1 MDSRILT
8 LAGLVT
14 LPGITI
20 STSEL
25 GIEQELRRRF
35 FISSVS
41 SSADSMV
48 QEFGVETIE
57 DCEVVEIL
65 SVVDTFSVVTGFD
78 VVSVKDDIE
87 VGAFIVDV
95 DTVEVD
101 IDVDG
106 SVLDCSVKIP
116 SLHSTFSGQSQYF
129 LAELN

>member
-1 MDSRILT
+1 MGNIWVKFSGDNMDSRILT
-8 LAGLVT
+8 LAGLVS

-35 FISSVS
+35 FTSSVS

-48 QEFGVETIE
+48 QEFGVAIIE

-65 SVVDTFSVVTGFD
+65 SVVDTFSVVVALD
-78 VVSVKDDIE
+78 VVSVED
-87 VGAFIVDV
+87 DV
-95 DTVEVD
+95 DL
-101 IDVDG
+101 DVDG

-129 LAELN
+129 

>member
-41 SSADSMV
+41 SSVDSMV

-65 SVVDTFSVVTGFD
+65 SVVDTFSVVIGFE

-101 IDVDG
+101 MDVDG
-106 SVLDCSVKIP
+106 SVLDCSV
-116 SLHSTFSGQSQYF
+116 
-129 LAELN
+129 

>member
-8 LAGLVT
+8 LAGLVS

-35 FISSVS
+35 FTSSVS

-48 QEFGVETIE
+48 QEFGVAIIE

-65 SVVDTFSVVTGFD
+65 SVVDTFSVVVALD
-78 VVSVKDDIE
+78 VVSVEDDIE
-87 VGAFIVDV
+87 VGAFIVDE
-95 DTVEVD
+95 DEVD
-101 IDVDG
+101 LDVDG